1 MRGFMS
7 RIEIA
12 MEKAALL
19 RQGTEEPVIV
29 EPSEPVRK
37 PVHLAPPVPAS
48 SQRLTA
54 GNPLLVN
61 LHDPHSP
68 TAEEYRKLKSVL
80 VKMTKGEGEIFR
92 NTLMVTSSVPNE
104 GKSLTALNLAISLAQ
119 ELDHTVLLIDADLRR
134 PSLHRYLD
142 IEQGVGLADVLL
154 GEAEIGQTILA
165 TGIGK
170 LSVIRAGRRVDNPAE
185 LFSSQRMKELLEE
198 MKHRYP
204 DRYLIFDTPPVLP
217 FAETRSL
224 AHLVDGVLFVVME
237 RLADQG
243 CVRDALDSLKGSE
256 LLGLV
261 YNAAVLSG
269 NDERYSYYR
278 NYDKSAVAS
287 K

>member
-1 MRGFMS
+1 
-7 RIEIA
+7 
-12 MEKAALL
+12 MEKAARL
-19 RQGTEEPVIV
+19 RQVAEVPVV
-29 EPSEPVRK
+29 AETSEPVRK
-37 PVHLAPPVPAS
+37 EVHLAPPVPAPGD
-48 SQRLTA
+48 RLTPA
-54 GNPLLVN
+54 NPFLVN

-68 TAEEYRKLKSVL
+68 VAEEYRKLKSVL
-80 VKMTKGEGEIFR
+80 VKMTKGEHFR
-92 NTLMVTSSVPNE
+92 NALMVTSSVPNE

-134 PSLHRYLD
+134 PSLHRYLG
-142 IEQGVGLADVLL
+142 IEKGVGLADVLL
-154 GEAEIGQTILA
+154 GEAEIGQTLIP

-170 LSVIRAGRRVDNPAE
+170 LSVMRAGRHVENPAE
-185 LFSSQRMKELLEE
+185 LFSSQRMKELVQE
-198 MKHRYP
+198 MKLRYP

-243 CVRDALDSLKGSE
+243 SVRDAIDSLKGCQ

-261 YNAAVLSG
+261 YNAAALSG

-278 NYDKSAVAS
+278 NYDNKKHVQA
-287 K
+287 